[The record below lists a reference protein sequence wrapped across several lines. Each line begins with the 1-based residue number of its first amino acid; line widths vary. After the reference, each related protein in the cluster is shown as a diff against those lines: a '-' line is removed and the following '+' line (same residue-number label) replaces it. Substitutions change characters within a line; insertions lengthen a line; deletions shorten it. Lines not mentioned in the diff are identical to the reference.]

1 MSLTFTLLTWPLSSF
16 QIISLSYFSVLCLAF
31 LHFFP
36 LLCYLPFFLV
46 CSAFAFSETHKKET
60 SGSFTKNHTC
70 ATDHHISIC
79 LRWIICCDATVFV
92 ARSFLPF
99 LQSLVCFFN
108 VFCLVGTLVLFLL
121 LISHKQV
128 GNTVLLDITSLLFLP
143 LTLENANL
151 CSFWWEYV
159 TLGVSQLFAF
169 KVLFSGSFE
178 KWIWSKAINS

>member
-16 QIISLSYFSVLCLAF
+16 QIILLKSVLLLSPLSCFLA
-31 LHFFP
+31 FFP

-99 LQSLVCFFN
+99 LQSSVCFFN

-128 GNTVLLDITSLLFLP
+128 GNAVLLDITSSFPAPHLGECKPLFILVRICNVGS
-143 LTLENANL
+143 ESAV
-151 CSFWWEYV
+151 CIQSF
-159 TLGVSQLFAF
+159 
-169 KVLFSGSFE
+169 
-178 KWIWSKAINS
+178 I